1 MMSQSHLLARLP
13 LGLSTGKP
21 RPDMS
26 LHIYYPLPHG
36 FHICLCT
43 FDVMYRRVSTS
54 TLCYVLFIHMY
65 SLARII
71 TQNILNAV

>member
-13 LGLSTGKP
+13 LGLSAGKP

-36 FHICLCT
+36 F
-43 FDVMYRRVSTS
+43 RVV
-54 TLCYVLFIHMY
+54 CVHMY
-65 SLARII
+65 LWMYERVCVCSN
-71 TQNILNAV
+71 T